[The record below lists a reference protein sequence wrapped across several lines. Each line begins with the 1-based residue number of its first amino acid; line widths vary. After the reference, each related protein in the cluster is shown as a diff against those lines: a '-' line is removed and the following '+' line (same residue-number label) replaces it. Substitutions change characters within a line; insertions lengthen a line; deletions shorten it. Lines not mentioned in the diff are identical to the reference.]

1 MRKPLPNI
9 FENKPYRCTFGTV
22 LSFNKNCRG
31 VILARCYICDS
42 PNANF
47 RRTVHTGISYGGGI
61 NSRGTSY
68 SSARAYYG
76 KRSVCAKC
84 AFKID
89 YNEQKQKYYWS
100 WLLPSLFLGGAT
112 VAQCLGEAEW
122 AIPLWIGVIVLS
134 IIAGIITYIGKGKV
148 DDWAKEN
155 YYAYFPKERQEAD
168 ESVLQN
174 SKVALHPTM
183 TEDYKNNFIEI
194 SEKMLK
200 ACSEQTNC
208 YVTILKNEFDGIN
221 GDFYFE
227 EKNKDETLEI
237 FENKYCK
244 IGFII
249 AVLNIYR
256 NFIVANLESIKNFWK
271 DEIKKFPQDDVI
283 ECGNKYI
290 GKAQAAE
297 KYVNC
302 ITNNNTQ
309 ILVAHSEKII
319 SFLKSK
325 ELYYIVER
333 IPHFLK
339 MNAIGENYQLLGIK
353 DRFVLFYDDT
363 WRFASPT
370 IPIKIKGDK
379 ISINEKFM
387 TEKEFVEYMTQAEI
401 LKQDI
406 EARPFLILFQSTLL
420 WTQHAVDN
428 TPKIQESPISEEL
441 QNEFDRKMSDEEQE
455 HKNCFQ
461 NLKTR
466 SLT

>member
-1 MRKPLPNI
+1 M
-9 FENKPYRCTFGTV
+9 
-22 LSFNKNCRG
+22 
-31 VILARCYICDS
+31 ARCYICDS

-47 RRTVHTGISYGGGI
+47 RRTVHTGTSYGRSI

-68 SSARAYYG
+68 SSARVYYG
-76 KRSVCAKC
+76 KRAVCTKC

-89 YNEQKQKYYWS
+89 YNTQKQKYYWS
-100 WLLPSLFLGGAT
+100 WLLPSLSLGGAT
-112 VAQCLGEAEW
+112 VAQCLGETEL
-122 AIPLWIGVIVLS
+122 AIPLWTGTIVLS

-155 YYAYFPKERQEAD
+155 YYFYFPKERQEAH
-168 ESVLQN
+168 ESALQN
-174 SKVALHPTM
+174 SKVALQSTM
-183 TEDYKNNFIEI
+183 TENLKNSFIEI

-200 ACSEQTNC
+200 ACSEQKNC

-221 GDFYFE
+221 RDFYFE

-249 AVLNIYR
+249 AVLNVYR

-271 DEIKKFPQDDVI
+271 NEIKKFPQDDVI
-283 ECGNKYI
+283 ELGNKYI
-290 GKAQAAE
+290 GKAEAAE
-297 KYVNC
+297 KDVNC
-302 ITNNNTQ
+302 ITNDNTQ

-325 ELYYIVER
+325 DLSYVVER
-333 IPHFLK
+333 IPHFLEI
-339 MNAIGENYQLLGIK
+339 NAIGENYQLLEIK

-363 WRFASPT
+363 WQFASPT

-387 TEKEFVEYMTQAEI
+387 TEKEFVEYMMQAEI

-406 EARPFLILFQSTLL
+406 ESRPFHILFQSALL
-420 WTQHAVDN
+420 WTEHAVDS
-428 TPKIQESPISEEL
+428 TPKIQESSISEKL
-441 QNEFDRKMSDEEQE
+441 KNEFDCKMSDEE

-466 SLT
+466 SFL